1 MADQFPSRIKTQ
13 QAENASAASR
23 AARVW
28 SRTPVV
34 VVTTRAS
41 AGPAAA

>member
-13 QAENASAASR
+13 QAENAS
-23 AARVW
+23 ARVW

-41 AGPAAA
+41 AGPVAAAAAA